1 MRHYSLFPNIK
12 IGKVLHIL
20 MFLLFVGNYCFGQ
33 ELFSSPR
40 KNPELRFL
48 EKRIIDYGHIK
59 SKDQITLSV
68 LFENAGLAPLC
79 ILSVTTTCNCTKAQ
93 TDKRIYEHKEK
104 GNVRVQIDAEGKYGP
119 QTAVIR
125 ITTNADRQQS
135 IVRIDY
141 FVEN

>member
-1 MRHYSLFPNIK
+1 MRYHSSSL
-12 IGKVLHIL
+12 GKVLYLL
-20 MFLLFVGNYCFGQ
+20 MFLLFVSNCCFGQ
-33 ELFSSPR
+33 EADSASP

-48 EKRIIDYGHIK
+48 DKRIINYGHIK
-59 SKDQITLSV
+59 SKDVINIGIQ
-68 LFENAGLAPLC
+68 FENVGLAPLC
-79 ILSVTTTCNCTKAQ
+79 ILNVTTTCNCTKAK
-93 TDKRIYEHKEK
+93 TDKRIYEHNDK
-104 GNVRVQIDAEGKYGP
+104 GKVIVQIDAEGKYGP